1 MSSSKGHE
9 ILASRRWLQ
18 QLRHDH
24 VCKIIPGRGG
34 PFWWDVDHCRLTCRR
49 IKPRIAK
56 SRLLLC
62 STRFYPCSQGGPEFR
77 AFMSVFFCPV
87 SKVPSFSQPEAM
99 RDRALTCSFIPLM
112 YVSVVSTLSV
122 HRVHGPLWQ
131 RSRRRHWVPW
141 NYRPA
146 WAIMLMLGIEPKSWE
161 RTITALKR

>member
-9 ILASRRWLQ
+9 ILAFRRWL

-34 PFWWDVDHCRLTCRR
+34 PFWWDVDHCWLTCRR

-56 SRLLLC
+56 SSLLLC
-62 STRFYPCSQGGPEFR
+62 STLFYPCSQGGPEFR

-99 RDRALTCSFIPLM
+99 RDRALTYSFIPLM

-122 HRVHGPLWQ
+122 HHVHDLSDRGQKAALGP
-131 RSRRRHWVPW
+131 
-141 NYRPA
+141 YRPA

-161 RTITALKR
+161 RAVTALKR